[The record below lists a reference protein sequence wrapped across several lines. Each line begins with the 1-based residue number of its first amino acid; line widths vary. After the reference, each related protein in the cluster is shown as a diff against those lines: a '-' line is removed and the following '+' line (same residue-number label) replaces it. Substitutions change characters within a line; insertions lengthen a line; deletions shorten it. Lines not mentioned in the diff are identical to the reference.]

1 MKKAINESEL
11 PINELQQLG
20 IHKDGKLKL
29 DAEQTEALLHGRR
42 TKILSLENLKMD
54 GFGIKQLDAKL
65 SLFRNESGKVE
76 LAIHPIYHEAKPHPL
91 LNEQEA
97 LNLKF
102 GNAFNLR
109 KEYED
114 ANKKMKKAIIEYDEQ
129 TREFV
134 AYDPEEVE
142 VPEKVNSEALTDE
155 QKKHFKNGEIVTLS
169 DGTQLQHS
177 ATDNKGV
184 RSDRGALILSVL
196 LDGGI
201 SYLMLRGIRNLA
213 SNWDDQKDDYTKG
226 YRQALQDATENT
238 ARSCQQNRETV
249 AAEEPVQEQKL
260 SYKRSGR

>member
-1 MKKAINESEL
+1 MIKAISEDEL

-20 IHKDGKLKL
+20 IYKDGSLRL
-29 DAEQTEALLHGRR
+29 DAEQAEALFHGRR

-54 GFGIKQLDAKL
+54 GFGIRQLDAKL
-65 SLFRNESGKVE
+65 SLFRNERGKVE

-91 LNEQEA
+91 LTEQEA

-102 GNAFNLR
+102 GNAFNIE

-114 ANKKMKKAIIEYDEQ
+114 ASKKIKKAIIEYDEQ

-134 AYDPEEVE
+134 SYDPDEVE
-142 VPEKVNSEALTDE
+142 VPEKVNSETLTDE
-155 QKKHFKNGEIVTLS
+155 QKNAFKNGEIVTLN

-177 ATDNKGV
+177 ATENKGI

-201 SYLMLRGIRNLA
+201 SYLLLRGIKNLA
-213 SNWDDQKDDYTKG
+213 SNWDDQKDEYTKG
-226 YRQALQDATENT
+226 YRQALQDLTDNNTRTTQEKEEVKTDENP
-238 ARSCQQNRETV
+238 E
-249 AAEEPVQEQKL
+249 QEQKL
-260 SYKRSGR
+260 SHKRSGR